1 MQVQQA
7 LLSALTATVGR
18 RRADRIARF
27 YRDRVLLGAE
37 TLTYALDPR
46 GRESRRALDTF
57 ANRFAGE
64 RCFII
69 GNGPS
74 LQRTNLGRLR
84 NEYTFGLNRGYL
96 LFDKIG
102 GPTTFL
108 VAVNDHVVAQFG
120 SELEAAG
127 PPLFA
132 SWRSRRFVPRH
143 GRTNFIRRGPTFT
156 FSSNLATQGAWEG
169 ATVTYVAMQLAFHMG
184 FREIILVGVDHS
196 FTTTGTPNKLVT
208 STGDDPNHFDPRYFG
223 TGVRWQ
229 LPDLEMSEIAYR
241 IARDHFDA
249 HNRKILDATV
259 GGHLTVFPKV
269 NLDQV

>member
-7 LLSALTATVGR
+7 LLSALTATIGR

-74 LQRTNLGRLR
+74 LQKTDLTRLR
-84 NEYTFGLNRGYL
+84 DEYTFGLNRGYL
-96 LFDKIG
+96 LYEKIG

-108 VAVNDHVVAQFG
+108 VAVNHHVVAQFG
-120 SELEAAG
+120 REILAAG
-127 PPLFA
+127 PPVFL
-132 SWRSRRFVPRH
+132 SWRTRGHIPAGASATFV
-143 GRTNFIRRGPTFT
+143 RRGASYT
-156 FSSNLATQGAWEG
+156 FSTHLGTEGAWEG
-169 ATVTYVAMQLAFHMG
+169 ATVTYMAMQLAFHMG
-184 FREIILVGVDHS
+184 FRKVILVGVDHS
-196 FTTTGTPNKLVT
+196 FSTAGAPNRLVT
-208 STGDDPNHFDPRYFG
+208 SAGDDPNHFDPKYFG
-223 TGVRWQ
+223 AGVQWQ
-229 LPDLEMSEIAYR
+229 LPDLEVSEIAYR
-241 IARDHFDA
+241 IARDQFAA
-249 HNRKILDATV
+249 HNRTIVDATV
-259 GGHLTVFPKV
+259 GGRLTVFPKV
-269 NLDQV
+269 ALDQL